1 MRRQPHPFVVV
12 LAAERRRLRLSLK
25 EMSRRTGISR
35 TAFSNWE
42 KGIWHPSV
50 DGLREYA
57 VALGFHLLLVR
68 SQPAVRPVADYE
80 RQEAS

>member
-1 MRRQPHPFVVV
+1 VKRSPHPFVLT
-12 LAAERRRLRLSLK
+12 LAAERQRLGLSLK

-42 KGIWHPSV
+42 KGVWHPSV

-68 SQPAVRPVADYE
+68 SKPAVRPVADCE
-80 RQEAS
+80 QRRAS